1 MSPSVYGMVFLLG
14 AGSLALWS
22 YLRWPALMP
31 SRLTRILVHIA
42 LAILASHLGREAI
55 ELLASLNSIGFSL
68 AAVFGIALPL
78 LTYNLLVALWVLAL
92 LASLRNG
99 IR

>member
-1 MSPSVYGMVFLLG
+1 MSPSVYGTVFLLG

-22 YLRWPALMP
+22 YVRWPGLMP
-31 SRLTRILVHIA
+31 SRLTRILVHVA
-42 LAILASHLGREAI
+42 VAIIASHLGRQAI
-55 ELLASLNSIGFSL
+55 ELLASLNSVGFSL

-92 LASLRNG
+92 LASLRSG
-99 IR
+99 FR

>member
-1 MSPSVYGMVFLLG
+1 VSPSVYGMVFLLG

-22 YLRWPALMP
+22 YLRWPGLMP

-42 LAILASHLGREAI
+42 LAILASQLGREAI
-55 ELLASLNSIGFSL
+55 ELLASLNSVGFSL

-92 LASLRNG
+92 LAGLRSG
-99 IR
+99 VR

>member
-14 AGSLALWS
+14 AGSLAVWS
-22 YLRWPALMP
+22 YLRWPGLMP
-31 SRLTRILVHIA
+31 SRLTRILVHVVV
-42 LAILASHLGREAI
+42 AILATYLGREAI
-55 ELLASLNSIGFSL
+55 DLLASLNSVGYSL

-92 LASLRNG
+92 LASLRSG
-99 IR
+99 FR

>member
-1 MSPSVYGMVFLLG
+1 VSPSVYSMVFLLG

-22 YLRWPALMP
+22 YLRWPGLMP
-31 SRLTRILVHIA
+31 SRLTRILVHVA
-42 LAILASHLGREAI
+42 VAMLASYLGRYVI
-55 ELLASLNSIGFSL
+55 DLLASLNSVGYSL

-92 LASLRNG
+92 LAALRG
-99 IR
+99 SSR